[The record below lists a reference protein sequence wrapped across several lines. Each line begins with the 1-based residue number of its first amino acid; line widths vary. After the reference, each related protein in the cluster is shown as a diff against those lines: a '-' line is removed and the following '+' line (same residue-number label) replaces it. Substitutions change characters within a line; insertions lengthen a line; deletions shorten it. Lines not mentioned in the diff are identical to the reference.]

1 MERKAVRY
9 VHFPDTEDGLLGF
22 YHEPTNNQ
30 CIEPRYFYKHSEKS
44 WGYCHIQNAAEMDD
58 LAIKIGAKTRG
69 IFKIERESAGFK
81 TWLDAYSDYL
91 SQEIGNALQ
100 ENGIL
105 LEIRGR
111 EILFYCPKGQF
122 VPWKGKPGL
131 T

>member
-1 MERKAVRY
+1 MPKKEPGGGKGAPTLILL
-9 VHFPDTEDGLLGF
+9 FTEWKIIGL
-22 YHEPTNNQ
+22 
-30 CIEPRYFYKHSEKS
+30 R
-44 WGYCHIQNAAEMDD
+44 
-58 LAIKIGAKTRG
+58 
-69 IFKIERESAGFK
+69 
-81 TWLDAYSDYL
+81 

-105 LEIRGR
+105 LEIKGR